1 MMKLLLRIIVITA
14 LFVIT
19 KNADAA
25 TTITTSMVATTTAT
39 NTNDPEEIGTEEF
52 GRRSPTRRIVC
63 SIDASYG
70 IQFLGQ
76 STPDFI
82 LYEIYTSEDYCIYSC
97 IEEMDFIDYMFSN
110 SGEFQIHLLSE
121 ECRYIGYVSL

>member
-82 LYEIYTSEDYCIYSC
+82 LYEIYTSEYSC
-97 IEEMDFIDYMFSN
+97 IEEMDFIDYLFSN